1 METSI
6 GQAMNPAHTEESTV
20 FTQPVRLSGAD
31 GADDSSVF
39 EEVKPRVRISR
50 HLNPVE
56 VADTQLEMEKFLPQT
71 TSSLLHP
78 PSMAHTDKKN
88 CGESASLVDKYFSEE
103 KHNTAPYSININL
116 ILPNTTHLC
125 TGLNRPNKPQQHHL
139 THLLPHIKTEPRL
152 DVPVS
157 CSIQTLP
164 DFMSVFSI
172 PQTVN
177 TMFIKPDMATSGHP
191 VSDTELHIGPQQL
204 QVYQMPIPVSGADLT
219 MTLSRSN
226 QSGTSGAGN
235 GRTMLN
241 LNSVSLTTVGHGG
254 GDSLFAMPEHFYH
267 HHAKVSPQS
276 QPHSLPPSPP
286 NSQPGSPENQA
297 ELLTTPP
304 PFQASS
310 RLGLKVTQMSH
321 HSMRM
326 AHGQWVLT
334 GPRYNRRNNP
344 ELEKRR
350 IHFCDFPGCSKVY
363 TKSSHLKAHQRTHTG
378 EKPYSCNWEGCDWRF
393 ARSDELTRHYRKH
406 TGAKPFKCVACRRC
420 FSRSDH
426 LALHMKR
433 HQN

>member
-1 METSI
+1 
-6 GQAMNPAHTEESTV
+6 
-20 FTQPVRLSGAD
+20 
-31 GADDSSVF
+31 
-39 EEVKPRVRISR
+39 
-50 HLNPVE
+50 
-56 VADTQLEMEKFLPQT
+56 TQLEMERYLPQT
-71 TSSLLHP
+71 TCSLLHP

-116 ILPNTTHLC
+116 ILPKTTHLC
-125 TGLNRPNKPQQHHL
+125 TGLNRPNKPQQHHQ
-139 THLLPHIKTEPRL
+139 THLLQHIKTEPWL
-152 DVPVS
+152 EVPVS

-254 GDSLFAMPEHFYH
+254 GDSLFAMPEHLYH
-267 HHAKVSPQS
+267 HHAKVSLQS

-321 HSMRM
+321 HSMLM

-334 GPRYNRRNNP
+334 GPRYNRRNKP

-378 EKPYSCNWEGCDWRF
+378 K
-393 ARSDELTRHYRKH
+393 K
-406 TGAKPFKCVACRRC
+406 
-420 FSRSDH
+420 
-426 LALHMKR
+426 
-433 HQN
+433 

>member
-1 METSI
+1 
-6 GQAMNPAHTEESTV
+6 
-20 FTQPVRLSGAD
+20 
-31 GADDSSVF
+31 
-39 EEVKPRVRISR
+39 
-50 HLNPVE
+50 
-56 VADTQLEMEKFLPQT
+56 MEKFLPQT

-116 ILPNTTHLC
+116 ILPKTTHLC
-125 TGLNRPNKPQQHHL
+125 TGLNRPNKPQQHHP

-172 PQTVN
+172 PQT
-177 TMFIKPDMATSGHP
+177 
-191 VSDTELHIGPQQL
+191 
-204 QVYQMPIPVSGADLT
+204 
-219 MTLSRSN
+219 
-226 QSGTSGAGN
+226 
-235 GRTMLN
+235 
-241 LNSVSLTTVGHGG
+241 
-254 GDSLFAMPEHFYH
+254 
-267 HHAKVSPQS
+267 
-276 QPHSLPPSPP
+276 
-286 NSQPGSPENQA
+286 NQA

-378 EKPYSCNWEGCDWRF
+378 KKE
-393 ARSDELTRHYRKH
+393 
-406 TGAKPFKCVACRRC
+406 
-420 FSRSDH
+420 
-426 LALHMKR
+426 
-433 HQN
+433 

>member
-39 EEVKPRVRISR
+39 EEVKPR
-50 HLNPVE
+50 
-56 VADTQLEMEKFLPQT
+56 TQLEMEKFLPQT